1 MYGND
6 PRFLDRQDWT
16 DIADSDQI
24 APLGSPLFTIRSTSF
39 GCICQMLKPCC

>member
-16 DIADSDQI
+16 DIADSDKI
-24 APLGSPLFTIRSTSF
+24 APLGSTLFAIRSTSF
-39 GCICQMLKPCC
+39 GRIGQC